1 MENTIIPT
9 DSLIEVCE
17 KAVETFQLATDVK
30 SRFMRGIRVLSRHL
44 QQDGVLNYKPE
55 EGERYI
61 VEIFEQNLSKYRKM
75 QIIPAIR
82 AVNAYLNGEAT
93 YTIPKAQRY
102 VHKSYRF
109 PGDIGTVAEQFINER
124 TDEKHLSLNTVRQY
138 KRVLSKFAVLMEL
151 RHRTLWDLSEAD
163 IVAFIGSTHNS
174 DFDRLSILRFFMSY
188 LYDNKITTTDL
199 SHPLIGKSR
208 RRPTKLP
215 SYYEAH
221 EIVSIENAICKSG
234 KKGLRDYAMILLAS
248 RLGLRSSDILDLK
261 LSDIDWDANVLRI
274 MQHKTRAPIELPLIP
289 IVGNA
294 IASYLRYGRPKSTLK
309 NVFLTCNF
317 PVRPLMEGTFRE
329 IVVEYMRKAGVGYD
343 GKHHG
348 PHSLRHSLAS
358 RMLKNGVAMPVISEA
373 LGHQSTDTTMS
384 YLAIDNESL
393 LLCANDVVLV
403 KESFYTQKDKYFYG

>member
-221 EIVSIENAICKSG
+221 EIASIENAICKSG

-329 IVVEYMRKAGVGYD
+329 IVVEYMRRAGVGYD

-348 PHSLRHSLAS
+348 HP
-358 RMLKNGVAMPVISEA
+358 
-373 LGHQSTDTTMS
+373 
-384 YLAIDNESL
+384 
-393 LLCANDVVLV
+393 
-403 KESFYTQKDKYFYG
+403 